1 MTTTRASRTSR
12 PTDPPLAAAV
22 RAALADVGD
31 PGRAG
36 AQQAYMKSA
45 IPYRGVTSP
54 ELRALLRPLLADPA
68 LGPRHRSEWEATV
81 RALWDDP
88 DVREERYAAIAVS
101 GHRAARPW
109 QDPDALGL
117 YRYLVETGA
126 WWDLV
131 DAVAPDRVGP
141 ILLSHRDVVE
151 PVVRSWAEDDHLW
164 VRRAAILCQLKHRD
178 ATDTALL
185 ADVLDAN
192 LEDSLHGREFF
203 VRKAVGWALR
213 QHARTDAH
221 WVRRYVAARAG
232 HLSGLSRREA
242 LKHL

>member
-1 MTTTRASRTSR
+1 MTTPAR

-31 PGRAG
+31 AERAL

-45 IPYRGVTSP
+45 LPYRGVTSP
-54 ELRALLRPLLADPA
+54 ELKALLRPLLDDPA
-68 LGPRHRSEWEATV
+68 LAPRDRGEWERTV
-81 RALWDDP
+81 RPLWDDP
-88 DVREERYAAIAVS
+88 EVREERYAAVAVTV
-101 GHRAARPW
+101 HRAARPW
-109 QDPDALGL
+109 QDPDTLVL

-131 DAVAPDRVGP
+131 DGVAPDRAGP
-141 ILLSHRDVVE
+141 ILLSHRDAVD
-151 PVVRSWAEDDHLW
+151 PVIRAWARDDDLW
-164 VRRAAILCQLKHRD
+164 VRRAAIIAQLKHRD

-185 ADVLDAN
+185 SDVLRAN

-213 QHARTDAH
+213 QYARTDPA
-221 WVRRYVAARAG
+221 WVRSWVAEHDA